1 MITQLKKASDECD
14 IIITRILTK
23 KKEEDDREIK
33 ENLKKIKLLLDKE
46 KKGEPL
52 SHNEKEEISQYKREK
67 RAILRENEE

>member
-1 MITQLKKASDECD
+1 MWYNNYKNID
-14 IIITRILTK
+14 K

-52 SHNEKEEISQYKREK
+52 SDNEKEEISEYKREK